1 MSEDPSLA
9 YFSQEGYGQVN
20 PDQMGYYGVQMQ
32 VSD

>member
-9 YFSQEGYGQVN
+9 YYGQEGYGQMN
-20 PDQMGYYGVQMQ
+20 PDQMDYFGVQMQ